1 MNNRIDKER
10 IHLMSPCATVCAA
23 AEIAPVVEESVL
35 RAAIEKVLRAH
46 AILCCRVILDADG
59 EARFAP
65 NGAPGVGK
73 SGLMRRVAGRQRAA
87 GHAVSLF
94 SCSSDP
100 DSLDGIV
107 DETLDVAMLDAT
119 SPHAYDPLLPGARD
133 ILLNLG
139 EFLDCDALSGDV
151 SRLEEL
157 RARTAECFR
166 NACAYLTAAEA
177 IRSAVRPAGDF
188 RKPENDLKALLPDE
202 ARPGGRERRFFLGA
216 HTCMGYVSF
225 AGDFA
230 REITVRVACP
240 FGGSPD
246 ALLRALGAEARARGL
261 DVVYFLDPLSPE
273 TYAQL
278 YLPQLPLFITG
289 ERVPAARVYDG
300 LFADSTS
307 TPPEYEAVLNRAYGC
322 LRAAKALHDETESR
336 YIPRMDFSA
345 LVDVESRVYREMDAL
360 AREVDG
366 GAGL

>member
-1 MNNRIDKER
+1 
-10 IHLMSPCATVCAA
+10 
-23 AEIAPVVEESVL
+23 
-35 RAAIEKVLRAH
+35 
-46 AILCCRVILDADG
+46 
-59 EARFAP
+59 
-65 NGAPGVGK
+65 
-73 SGLMRRVAGRQRAA
+73 
-87 GHAVSLF
+87 
-94 SCSSDP
+94 
-100 DSLDGIV
+100 
-107 DETLDVAMLDAT
+107 
-119 SPHAYDPLLPGARD
+119 
-133 ILLNLG
+133 
-139 EFLDCDALSGDV
+139 
-151 SRLEEL
+151 
-157 RARTAECFR
+157 
-166 NACAYLTAAEA
+166 
-177 IRSAVRPAGDF
+177 
-188 RKPENDLKALLPDE
+188 
-202 ARPGGRERRFFLGA
+202 
-216 HTCMGYVSF
+216 MGYVSF

-366 GAGL
+366 GARSPRHCHPLEKG